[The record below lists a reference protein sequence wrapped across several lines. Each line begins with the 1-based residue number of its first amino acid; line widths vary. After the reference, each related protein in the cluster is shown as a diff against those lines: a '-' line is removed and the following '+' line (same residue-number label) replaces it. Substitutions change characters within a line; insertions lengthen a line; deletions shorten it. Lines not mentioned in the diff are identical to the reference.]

1 MRSYSS
7 PARGHH
13 SSPRSHCS
21 FVMRLFNFHCK
32 LVCLVKLLN
41 FLISFPFSEAANLC
55 LSAYTQAFVVAEL
68 DKLTPQKKFTEVLKL
83 GFLPP
88 KEKKDEPMVTEGGE
102 MKVTE
107 RPKGDEPVA
116 GTSTAASEGDPVPPP
131 ATPMQKTH
139 SWVKSKK
146 LPPMY
151 EAQELYKGGSS
162 HYSLQNAAQL
172 IRICEYL
179 HMNGKLEICKTPLDG
194 ACLYHAMRWGADFP
208 QEYVFQLLKRQIVV
222 WMAQNADYCLK
233 FYGDTIKGIYGGK
246 RLPQEEYDQKKKE
259 GTLTAKQI
267 QDQNEPGPFSF
278 LASLKYHLNDNTWG
292 DEIIVDVCGKMWQ
305 IAITIVYAETL
316 VEQRFRHDRDLGD
329 ADLVLIFC
337 GGNHYCGAGNQF

>member
-1 MRSYSS
+1 M
-7 PARGHH
+7 
-13 SSPRSHCS
+13 
-21 FVMRLFNFHCK
+21 
-32 LVCLVKLLN
+32 LN
-41 FLISFPFSEAANLC
+41 FLISFPFSEASNLC

-88 KEKKDEPMVTEGGE
+88 KEKKDEPMVTEDGE

-131 ATPMQKTH
+131 APLMQKTH

-194 ACLYHAMRWGADFP
+194 ACLYHAMRWGLTFP
-208 QEYVFQLLKRQIVV
+208 KN
-222 WMAQNADYCLK
+222 MS
-233 FYGDTIKGIYGGK
+233 
-246 RLPQEEYDQKKKE
+246 
-259 GTLTAKQI
+259 
-267 QDQNEPGPFSF
+267 FSF
-278 LASLKYHLNDNTWG
+278 SR
-292 DEIIVDVCGKMWQ
+292 GK
-305 IAITIVYAETL
+305 
-316 VEQRFRHDRDLGD
+316 
-329 ADLVLIFC
+329 
-337 GGNHYCGAGNQF
+337 

>member
-1 MRSYSS
+1 MCGYSS
-7 PARGHH
+7 PACGH
-13 SSPRSHCS
+13 RSYPHGHRL

-32 LVCLVKLLN
+32 FVYLGKLLN

-107 RPKGDEPVA
+107 RPRDDKPVA

-151 EAQELYKGGSS
+151 ETQELYKGGSS
-162 HYSLQNAAQL
+162 HYSL
-172 IRICEYL
+172 
-179 HMNGKLEICKTPLDG
+179 
-194 ACLYHAMRWGADFP
+194 
-208 QEYVFQLLKRQIVV
+208 
-222 WMAQNADYCLK
+222 
-233 FYGDTIKGIYGGK
+233 
-246 RLPQEEYDQKKKE
+246 
-259 GTLTAKQI
+259 
-267 QDQNEPGPFSF
+267 
-278 LASLKYHLNDNTWG
+278 
-292 DEIIVDVCGKMWQ
+292 
-305 IAITIVYAETL
+305 
-316 VEQRFRHDRDLGD
+316 
-329 ADLVLIFC
+329 
-337 GGNHYCGAGNQF
+337 

>member
-1 MRSYSS
+1 MRGYSS
-7 PARGHH
+7 PAHGHH
-13 SSPRSHCS
+13 S

-116 GTSTAASEGDPVPPP
+116 GTSTAALEGDPVPPP
-131 ATPMQKTH
+131 TTPMQKTH

-162 HYSLQNAAQL
+162 HYSL
-172 IRICEYL
+172 
-179 HMNGKLEICKTPLDG
+179 
-194 ACLYHAMRWGADFP
+194 
-208 QEYVFQLLKRQIVV
+208 
-222 WMAQNADYCLK
+222 
-233 FYGDTIKGIYGGK
+233 
-246 RLPQEEYDQKKKE
+246 
-259 GTLTAKQI
+259 
-267 QDQNEPGPFSF
+267 
-278 LASLKYHLNDNTWG
+278 
-292 DEIIVDVCGKMWQ
+292 
-305 IAITIVYAETL
+305 
-316 VEQRFRHDRDLGD
+316 
-329 ADLVLIFC
+329 
-337 GGNHYCGAGNQF
+337 